1 MDGGRTL
8 IHVELQK
15 NIDPDMLTGR
25 SAKVERALAWQIMKD
40 TRQFVPALTMSLN
53 QRTRVFGDSIIYP
66 GPYAR
71 YLYYGVRMVNAV
83 TGKGPMKIPEV
94 GYRWPR
100 GAHLR
105 PTSEPLHFNTSV
117 HKDATLHWMEVSKAR
132 NMKTW
137 EKIAAK
143 VYTDG

>member
-1 MDGGRTL
+1 M
-8 IHVELQK
+8 IKVELRK
-15 NIDPDMLTGR
+15 NIDPNLLSGR
-25 SAKVERALAWQIMKD
+25 ATKLEKYMTWQIMKD

-53 QRTRVFGDSIIYP
+53 NRTRVNGDSIIYP

-71 YLYYGVRMVNAV
+71 YLYYGVRMVNEL
-83 TGKGPMKIPEV
+83 TGKGPMYIPEV

-105 PTSEPLHFNTSV
+105 PTTEPLHFNTSV
-117 HKDATLHWMEVSKAR
+117 HKDATSHWIDVSKAR

-137 EKIAAK
+137 EKIAARI
-143 VYTDG
+143 YTNG